1 MAKRNGSVSPSKL
14 DSVGKSAHIKPTLA
28 DMFEVV
34 VKLQE
39 GQTLMI
45 ENQNSIKER
54 LGRIEADV
62 GNLKKELAELA
73 TREDHSE
80 ERISNLEG
88 KVGWHFEK
96 AQAIDFELARQ
107 EQYSRKSSVR
117 ILGVEETAGEDA
129 EKKCI
134 EVLQAEIGV
143 ELKPEDIDIVHRVGR
158 KGVNGS
164 TRPLLVKLMSH
175 KFKSQIM
182 RNKKAAKGVKIFED
196 LAYGVRQIL
205 NEIIQQKQALGV
217 ESVWTIDGKLR
228 FKYVDNDRVFLINSH
243 DDYMNLI
250 RK

>member
-1 MAKRNGSVSPSKL
+1 MAKRNGSVSPSQL
-14 DSVGKSAHIKPTLA
+14 DRVGKSANIKLTLA
-28 DMFEVV
+28 DMFEVI

-45 ENQNSIKER
+45 GNQNAIKER

-80 ERISNLEG
+80 ERISDLEG
-88 KVGWHFEK
+88 KVGWHFDK
-96 AQAIDFELARQ
+96 AQAIDFKLARQ
-107 EQYSRKSSVR
+107 EQYSRRSLVR
-117 ILGVEETAGEDA
+117 IMGVEETADEDA

-158 KGVNGS
+158 KGVNGA

-175 KFKSQIM
+175 KSKSQIM
-182 RNKKAAKGVKIFED
+182 RNKKGVKIFED
-196 LAYGVRQIL
+196 LAYGVKQIL
-205 NEIIQQKQALGV
+205 NEIIQKKQALGV
-217 ESVWTIDGKLR
+217 ESVWTIDGKLQ
-228 FKYVDNDRVFLINSH
+228 FKYVDNDRLFLINSYN
-243 DDYMNLI
+243 DYMNLI